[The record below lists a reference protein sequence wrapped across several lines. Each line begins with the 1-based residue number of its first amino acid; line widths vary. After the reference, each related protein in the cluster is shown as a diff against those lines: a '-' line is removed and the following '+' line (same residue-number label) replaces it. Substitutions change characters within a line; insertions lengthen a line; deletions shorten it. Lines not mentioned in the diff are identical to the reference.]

1 MTIFCAILNQ
11 LKAFLTYI
19 KSELAKQGLNV
30 EIVVYNTKE
39 KALKNMIQQEKK
51 LFYKMSQKQEIF
63 KDYVLGFEKAEA
75 LMAFYNNTPNDTL
88 GLFWFMSKKN
98 KPIFPREL
106 EEKPGWKL
114 SNEKK
119 KRRSREQYES
129 KCQ

>member
-1 MTIFCAILNQ
+1 
-11 LKAFLTYI
+11 
-19 KSELAKQGLNV
+19 
-30 EIVVYNTKE
+30 
-39 KALKNMIQQEKK
+39 
-51 LFYKMSQKQEIF
+51 
-63 KDYVLGFEKAEA
+63 
-75 LMAFYNNTPNDTL
+75 MAFYNNTPNDTL